1 MEIISGVKKK
11 ERYPVEIRVYPYLHD
26 HYFEGQVIFPAVEAL
41 IVMATVAVANYPQI
55 NVCHQRQARFP
66 RFLSIDPQE
75 QVKKIFADITEA
87 ADGSLSVSIKSM
99 VKAKTGAISRMVEH
113 AYVEFAASPVLED
126 SVPPLVDFQHLGGK
140 HFNVPAATIYRD
152 LVPFGK
158 AYQNITGE
166 LSLSSECAI
175 AHLYGGEGE
184 VNDDPIGSPFPLDAA
199 LHAACCWGQ
208 RYADIVAFP
217 VGFAERI
224 IYRKTKKEGKYIG
237 RIIPVDVSREPLMFD
252 TLIYDLDGTIY
263 ESVSGI
269 QMRDVSQCR
278 LKPPDWIRV
287 DLQET

>member
-1 MEIISGVKKK
+1 MKKK

-75 QVKKIFADITEA
+75 QVKKIFADITDA
-87 ADGSLSVSIKSM
+87 DDGSLSVSIKSM

-113 AYVEFAASPVLED
+113 AYVEFASSSLLEPL
-126 SVPPLVDFQHLGGK
+126 VPPLAGFQHLGGK
-140 HFNVPAATIYRD
+140 LFNVPSAAIYRD

-166 LSLSSECAI
+166 LTMSPEGAI
-175 AHLYGGEGE
+175 AHLYGGQGE
-184 VNDDPIGSPFPLDAA
+184 ANDDLIGSPFPLDAA
-199 LHAACCWGQ
+199 MHAACSWGH
-208 RYADIVAFP
+208 RYAGIVSFP

-224 IYRKTKKEGKYIG
+224 IYRKTKKGREYYGK
-237 RIIPVDVSREPLMFD
+237 IIPVNNSRESLLFD
-252 TLIYDLDGTIY
+252 ALIYDLDGTIY

-269 QMRDVSQCR
+269 QMRDVSQGR